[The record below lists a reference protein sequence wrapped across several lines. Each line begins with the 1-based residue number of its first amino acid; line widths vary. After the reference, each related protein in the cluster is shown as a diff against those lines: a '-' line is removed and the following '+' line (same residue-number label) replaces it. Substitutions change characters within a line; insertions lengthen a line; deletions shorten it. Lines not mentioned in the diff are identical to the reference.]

1 MLRKP
6 LIKERKG
13 TGMARFSP
21 GILGLG
27 TVISGVSLVLRPFH
41 DGYRIYVNH
50 GPCTILPFGGYVR
63 SVAEAER
70 TVQRYKHKILSFA

>member
-1 MLRKP
+1 
-6 LIKERKG
+6 
-13 TGMARFSP
+13 MARFSP

-63 SVAEAER
+63 NLAEAER